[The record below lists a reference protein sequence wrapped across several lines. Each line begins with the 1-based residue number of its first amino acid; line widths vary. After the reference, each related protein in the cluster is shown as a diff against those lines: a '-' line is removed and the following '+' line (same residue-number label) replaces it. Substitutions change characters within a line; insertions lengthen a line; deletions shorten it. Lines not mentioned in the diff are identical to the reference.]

1 MIDTHCHLYFDA
13 YDADRDETIERARLA
28 GVTGWVCVGID
39 PDTNRRSLELA
50 ARVSGMVASAG
61 LHPHS
66 AHEASEEVVRTVEDQ
81 IASGRYRA
89 VGEIGLDYY
98 KSEAPAGTQK
108 ALFARLIG
116 AALNANLP
124 IIVHSRE
131 ALEDTHA
138 VIADAGQRRVRGVMH
153 CFSYDVAA
161 LRRFLDL
168 GLYISFACN
177 TTYPKAVNLAEAVTY
192 VPEDRFVIET
202 DCPYLPPQSLRGQR
216 NEPAYLTQLV
226 DFIAQRRARSSAEIA
241 ASSARNARTL
251 FGLEGVRA

>member
-1 MIDTHCHLYFDA
+1 MIDTHCHLYFDS
-13 YDADRDETIERARLA
+13 YDADRDETIERARRS

-50 ARVSGMVASAG
+50 ARVSGMIASAG

-81 IASGRYRA
+81 IKSGSYRA

-98 KSEAPAGTQK
+98 KSEAGADAQK
-108 ALFARLIG
+108 TLFARLIG
-116 AALNANLP
+116 AALSAELP

-131 ALEDTHA
+131 AMEDTGA
-138 VIADAGQRRVRGVMH
+138 VIADAGLRRVRGVMH

-161 LRRFLDL
+161 MRRFLDL

-177 TTYPKAVNLAEAVTY
+177 TTYPKATNLAEAVTY

-216 NEPAYLTQLV
+216 NEPSYLTQLV
-226 DFIAQRRARSSAEIA
+226 DFIAQRRATSSAEIA
-241 ASSARNARTL
+241 AACARNARTL
-251 FGLEGVRA
+251 FDFGGARS